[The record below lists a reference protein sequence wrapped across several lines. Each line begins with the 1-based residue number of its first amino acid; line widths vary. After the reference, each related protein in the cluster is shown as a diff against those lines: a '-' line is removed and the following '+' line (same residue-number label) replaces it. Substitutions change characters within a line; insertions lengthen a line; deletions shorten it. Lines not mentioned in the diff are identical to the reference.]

1 MAWNETQKR
10 TLSGAAYAL
19 VVLAIVTRGA
29 QPFLVFSA
37 VASFY
42 TAREIGRMSTLAWWS
57 RLILMAYAVCGFY
70 LGLSWALNG
79 QNPLDPSGTDAYVW
93 QRIGV
98 PFFLIWASDSFAYVG
113 GKWLGKTPLAP
124 RISPKKTWEGAA
136 FGAAGTALTALA
148 FGHYWPQWSG
158 SWPSWTLGLT
168 VAVAAPLGDLVESYA
183 KRKAGIKDSG
193 VFLPGHGGW
202 FDRLDSY
209 ILVAWCLG
217 IAAFLQN

>member
-1 MAWNETQKR
+1 MAWTETQKR
-10 TLSGAAYAL
+10 TLSGVAYA
-19 VVLAIVTRGA
+19 VGIVAIVTQGA
-29 QPFLVFSA
+29 QPFLVLSA

-42 TAREIGRMSTLAWWS
+42 TAREIGRMNALPWFARLVLA
-57 RLILMAYAVCGFY
+57 AYAVGGFY
-70 LGLSWALNG
+70 MGLQWALDGAVQMNDNIG
-79 QNPLDPSGTDAYVW
+79 YQWV
-93 QRIGV
+93 RIGV

-113 GKWLGKTPLAP
+113 GRWLGKTPLAP

-136 FGAAGTALTALA
+136 FGAAGTALTALV
-148 FGHYWPQWSG
+148 FGHYWPDWSG
-158 SWPSWTLGLT
+158 SWPSWALGLT
-168 VAVAAPLGDLVESYA
+168 VAVAAPVGDLVESYA

-217 IAAFLQN
+217 LAALLQN